1 MNHKIFAGFLLLLVG
16 AVAGCVAETQS
27 NKMSASL
34 YDSMPA
40 SEHTDTATFATGC
53 FWCTEAVFEQLKGVL
68 KVTSGYSGGKR
79 PNPTYE
85 EVSTGTTGYAECV
98 QVVYEPDVISYDDLL
113 QVFFEVHDPTSL
125 NKQGADEGPQYR
137 SAIFYHNAAQREKA
151 QYYVAELDKS
161 GAYSKPIVTEVSPFG
176 RFYAAEDYHQDYYQ
190 NNKYSNPYCAVV
202 IRPKLEKFQKV
213 FAKKLKN

>member
-1 MNHKIFAGFLLLLVG
+1 MNHKLFAGLLLLLGVVG
-16 AVAGCVAETQS
+16 GCVAETQS
-27 NKMSASL
+27 NKMSASI
-34 YDSMPA
+34 YDTTSTN
-40 SEHTDTATFATGC
+40 EHTDTATFATGC

-68 KVTSGYSGGKR
+68 KVTSGYSGGRK

-85 EVSTGTTGYAECV
+85 EVSTGSTGYAECV
-98 QVVYEPDVISYDDLL
+98 QVVYEPDVISYDELL

-137 SAIFYHNAAQREKA
+137 SAIFYHNSAQREKA
-151 QYYVAELDKS
+151 QYYVGELNKS
-161 GAYSKPIVTEVSPFG
+161 GAYDKPIVTEVTPFSH
-176 RFYAAEDYHQDYYQ
+176 FYAAEDYHQDYYQ